1 MMNNQQDCPTQK
13 AWHSMEIKYFFVLG
27 RCVWICFKV
36 ILPRGFSS
44 PSTTKVL
51 QMFFM
56 RKQYFLILLD
66 KLLMG
71 NIMLSV
77 TRLGKIL
84 PLGQTFKN
92 ICQTFEGLYSVWQNF
107 EPTFAKMVLTF
118 GQIWAIV
125 SSQIIKNNLAKWS
138 HTDHAM
144 GS

>member
-1 MMNNQQDCPTQK
+1 
-13 AWHSMEIKYFFVLG
+13 
-27 RCVWICFKV
+27 
-36 ILPRGFSS
+36 
-44 PSTTKVL
+44 
-51 QMFFM
+51 
-56 RKQYFLILLD
+56 
-66 KLLMG
+66 MG

-92 ICQTFEGLYSVWQNF
+92 LWQTFEGLYSVWKNF